1 MEASEETNA
10 LLREIRDIHKEH
22 LAEYKAAAER
32 SIELQQRAVTRAESI
47 GRIYRVALAVSAVLI
62 VGIILLIIYLMTFLS
77 HR

>member
-10 LLREIRDIHKEH
+10 LLREIRDIQKEH

-32 SIELQQRAVTRAESI
+32 SIELQQRAVARAESI
-47 GRIYRVALAVSAVLI
+47 GKIYRIALAVSAVLI
-62 VGIILLIIYLMTFLS
+62 IGIILLIIYLMTFLS

>member
-1 MEASEETNA
+1 MEASEETTA
-10 LLREIRDIHKEH
+10 LLREIKDIQKEH

-62 VGIILLIIYLMTFLS
+62 IGIILLIIYLMTLLP
-77 HR
+77 RR